1 MLLGGNKSGSGQTEE
16 SANEGLKADP
26 VLNTLK
32 RFRDVIKLEV
42 GNKSKDDSTSG
53 DKTSNLQVTDLSSLK
68 SSDDNK
74 SSTTR
79 VSSQEVRS
87 GLDLATSKI
96 SERSQVVTE
105 ELSEEYLD
113 D

>member
-42 GNKSKDDSTSG
+42 GNKSKDDSTLE
-53 DKTSNLQVTDLSSLK
+53 DKASNLQVTDLSSLK

-74 SSTTR
+74 SHSTTR
-79 VSSQEVRS
+79 VSSPEVRS

-105 ELSEEYLD
+105 
-113 D
+113 